1 MAAYGKDATSLYET
15 VLGRKAGEGDGGA
28 ATLQAWQANI
38 DKYGYDQ
45 TLAWFRNDPNVSKYS
60 LTQDQIFQNDYSRI
74 ANAGNTD
81 RIGELTSLFDKV
93 TTQAADANESFLS
106 GEVPDSVAQMLFTRA
121 AEKGLKAGVGSSS
134 QFAENIGLRDLG
146 IYATEAVQQGI
157 ANANNIATSV
167 AAATEAE
174 RNYHLNIQNT
184 MASFKQLDLT
194 ADQLRLNQDQF
205 ESGQVAAVNNLVA
218 TINQNMYTII
228 AQMTYYGAADYITE
242 LTQTTSDIT
251 TDLKA
256 LLGNSEEA

>member
-45 TLAWFRNDPNVSKYS
+45 TLALFRNDPNVSKYS

-106 GEVPDSVAQMLFTRA
+106 GEVQ
-121 AEKGLKAGVGSSS
+121 
-134 QFAENIGLRDLG
+134 
-146 IYATEAVQQGI
+146 
-157 ANANNIATSV
+157 
-167 AAATEAE
+167 
-174 RNYHLNIQNT
+174 IQ
-184 MASFKQLDLT
+184 
-194 ADQLRLNQDQF
+194 
-205 ESGQVAAVNNLVA
+205 
-218 TINQNMYTII
+218 
-228 AQMTYYGAADYITE
+228 
-242 LTQTTSDIT
+242 
-251 TDLKA
+251 
-256 LLGNSEEA
+256 